1 MTVTNQILFF
11 SPGIPPAAASKLV
24 IPFFSRS
31 CVSVSL
37 HPPLSSFLPPS
48 CCVCPLPP
56 HTIHPRHCPGRSP
69 GQFFGAGC
77 ILFLL
82 PLAFSA
88 PQSHSPLLSSC
99 AICLL
104 PHLLL
109 PLSHCPQT
117 PFFTKETAAAAAM
130 EKKLYACCVYLTC
143 VMCVSQAVCKI
154 TCAIRPLRSS
164 RLLPSQLSPPMR
176 LQLQLRLRLRARS
189 LRPEPRFLRRL
200 SESDRLLPPFPRA
213 PPAGT
218 TIHPA
223 LLSPFACVRDRGD
236 GSGGGGDS
244 SSSGCNG
251 S

>member
-24 IPFFSRS
+24 IPFFSRR

-56 HTIHPRHCPGRSP
+56 HTIHPGHCPGRSP

-88 PQSHSPLLSSC
+88 PHSQSLLLSSC

-130 EKKLYACCVYLTC
+130 EQICKLAAST
-143 VMCVSQAVCKI
+143 
-154 TCAIRPLRSS
+154 
-164 RLLPSQLSPPMR
+164 
-176 LQLQLRLRLRARS
+176 
-189 LRPEPRFLRRL
+189 
-200 SESDRLLPPFPRA
+200 
-213 PPAGT
+213 
-218 TIHPA
+218 
-223 LLSPFACVRDRGD
+223 
-236 GSGGGGDS
+236 
-244 SSSGCNG
+244 
-251 S
+251 